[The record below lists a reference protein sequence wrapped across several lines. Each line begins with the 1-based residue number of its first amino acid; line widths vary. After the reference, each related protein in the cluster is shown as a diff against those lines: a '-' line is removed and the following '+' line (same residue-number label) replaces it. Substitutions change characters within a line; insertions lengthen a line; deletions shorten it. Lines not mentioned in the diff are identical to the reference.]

1 MSPPGAEGSSPRRE
15 IGLDDV
21 VEHFTLDD
29 SERELLRNKSGST
42 RLGFAAMVKFLG
54 WKGRFPRARFEL
66 PDDAIEHLARQVK
79 VPAVEIGAY
88 DFAGRQIKNHRREI
102 RAHTGFRICSVSDA
116 ESLAGWLATQ
126 IAQDERR
133 VEHVRVLLLGHCKE
147 TRIEPPT
154 PERVARIVDSG
165 IRQADAMLVATVI
178 ARLKPGHVAGIEAL
192 LSASVDMDAETT
204 ADDEGEPEPGED
216 ALSAV
221 KASPGNVSLATM
233 IAEMRKLQ
241 IVRQVDLPPDLFTGI
256 AANVVAAWRARAAVE
271 SPSHLARH
279 DQPVRLVLLAALL
292 HLREREITD
301 TLVELLNQTVHK
313 INARAE
319 QKVTDELVQE
329 FKRVR
334 NKNAMLHRIA
344 EVSLRSPKEQV
355 ETVIYPVVGGVEGL
369 TDLVNEHKARSRAYE
384 REKRKVFRSSY
395 TNHYRTGL
403 IKLLR
408 LLEFRSN
415 NAEHQPVLDGLK
427 LILRFADSKA
437 ELYPPEVPVVLDGVV
452 KADWR
457 EFATSTDHRGRQRV
471 VRIVY
476 ECSVLEALRDRLR
489 CKEIWVVG
497 ADKWRNPDEDLPQ
510 DFAEKREE
518 NYAELN
524 LPLGAKQF
532 TDNLKDEMRREL
544 TALNTALPDLDW
556 LEISDRKAGAIKL
569 TPVDALPET
578 RNLRK
583 LKQACVAR
591 WGTVPLIEMLKEAA
605 LRTGALR
612 ALTGVGTRGNLPE
625 DVLIERLLLI
635 AYAYGT
641 NSGLRTVASGDHAHS
656 EEDLRYTARRYFTAP
671 GLKAAG
677 VEIANATF
685 AARQAW
691 IWGESTTTVASDS
704 SHFGAFD
711 RNVFTEWHARYGG
724 RGVLV
729 YWHVERG
736 TMAIHSQVLNCSA
749 SEVAAMIE
757 GVMRHG
763 TSMNV
768 DGNYVDSHGQSEI
781 GFAITSLLGF
791 KLLARIKQINRVKLY
806 GPDPDSKEHYPLLQP
821 AMTRPIRWELIEQ
834 NYDMLVKYAT
844 AIRVGTATTE
854 AILRRFTRNASHP
867 VYQAML
873 ELGRA
878 QKTIFVCRYLRDR
891 DLQREVNS
899 GLNIVEGWHGVND
912 VIFFGKSGELA
923 SNRRDQQELAVLSL
937 HLLQAALVYINTLMI
952 QDILADP
959 AWAARLTD
967 EDKRGLNPLFT
978 SNMTPYGEVK
988 VNMTSRLE
996 FSDPSP
1002 PDPDLDVLAA

>member
-1 MSPPGAEGSSPRRE
+1 
-15 IGLDDV
+15 V
-21 VEHFTLDD
+21 
-29 SERELLRNKSGST
+29 
-42 RLGFAAMVKFLG
+42 FA
-54 WKGRFPRARFEL
+54 
-66 PDDAIEHLARQVK
+66 
-79 VPAVEIGAY
+79 
-88 DFAGRQIKNHRREI
+88 
-102 RAHTGFRICSVSDA
+102 
-116 ESLAGWLATQ
+116 
-126 IAQDERR
+126 
-133 VEHVRVLLLGHCKE
+133 
-147 TRIEPPT
+147 
-154 PERVARIVDSG
+154 
-165 IRQADAMLVATVI
+165 
-178 ARLKPGHVAGIEAL
+178 
-192 LSASVDMDAETT
+192 
-204 ADDEGEPEPGED
+204 
-216 ALSAV
+216 
-221 KASPGNVSLATM
+221 
-233 IAEMRKLQ
+233 
-241 IVRQVDLPPDLFTGI
+241 GI
-256 AANVVAAWRARAAVE
+256 AANVVTAWRARAAVE

-319 QKVTDELVQE
+319 KKVTDELVKE

-355 ETVIYPVVGGVEGL
+355 ETVIYPVVGGVQGL
-369 TDLVNEHKARSRAYE
+369 TDLVNEYKARSGAYE

-395 TNHYRTGL
+395 TNHYRSGL

-408 LLEFRSN
+408 MLEFRSN

-427 LILRFADSKA
+427 LILRFADSKT
-437 ELYPPEVPVVLDGVV
+437 ELYPVELPVVLDGVV
-452 KADWR
+452 KNDWR

-489 CKEIWVVG
+489 CKEVWVVG
-497 ADKWRNPDEDLPQ
+497 AEKWRNPDEDLPQ
-510 DFAEKREE
+510 DFDHKRQE

-524 LPLGAKQF
+524 LPLAAKQF
-532 TDNLKDEMRREL
+532 TDSLKDEMRREL
-544 TALNTALPDLDW
+544 TALNTALPSLDW
-556 LEISDRKAGAIKL
+556 LEITDRKDGAIKP
-569 TPVDALPET
+569 TPLEPLREP

-583 LKQACVAR
+583 LKRACVAR

-612 ALTGVGTRGNLPE
+612 ALTGVGTRGSLPE

-641 NSGLRTVASGDHAHS
+641 NSGLRTVASGDHPHS
-656 EEDLRYTARRYFTAP
+656 EDDLRYTARRYFTPA

-677 VEIANATF
+677 IEIANATF

-704 SHFGAFD
+704 SHFSAFD
-711 RNVFTEWHARYGG
+711 RNIFTEWHARYGG
-724 RGVLV
+724 RGVPV
-729 YWHVERG
+729 YWHVEEG

-763 TSMNV
+763 TSMNIE
-768 DGNYVDSHGQSEI
+768 GNYVDSHGQSEI

-791 KLLARIKQINRVKLY
+791 KLLPRIKQINRVKLY
-806 GPDPDSKEHYPLLQP
+806 GPDPDSKERYPLLLP

-878 QKTIFVCRYLRDR
+878 QKTIFVARYLRDR
-891 DLQREVNS
+891 DLQREINS
-899 GLNIVEGWHGVND
+899 GLNIVEGWHDVND
-912 VIFFGKSGELA
+912 TILFGNSGELA

-937 HLLQAALVYINTLMI
+937 HLLQAALIYINTLMI
-952 QDILADP
+952 QDILAEP
-959 AWAARLTD
+959 AWAGVLTD
-967 EDKRGLNPLFT
+967 EDKRGVNPLFT

-988 VNMTSRLE
+988 INMTSRPDL
-996 FSDPSP
+996 SDPTP
-1002 PDPDLDVLAA
+1002 PEPDLDALAA

>member
-1 MSPPGAEGSSPRRE
+1 MSPPGLEGSSPRRE

-29 SERELLRNKSGST
+29 SERESLRNKSGST
-42 RLGFAAMVKFLG
+42 RLGFAAMVKFLA

-66 PDDAIEHLARQVK
+66 PDDAIEHLAREVK
-79 VPAVEIGAY
+79 VPAAEIGDY
-88 DFAGRQIKNHRREI
+88 GFAGRQIKNHRREI
-102 RAHTGFRICSVSDA
+102 RAHTGFRICTVSDA
-116 ESLAGWLATQ
+116 GSLASWLATQ

-133 VEHVRVLLLGHCKE
+133 VEHIRVLLLGHCKE

-154 PERVARIVDSG
+154 PERVARIVDAG

-178 ARLKPGHVAGIEAL
+178 ARLKPGHAAGIEAL
-192 LSASVDMDAETT
+192 LSASVGMDAETT

-319 QKVTDELVQE
+319 QKVTDELVKE

-334 NKNAMLHRIA
+334 NKNAMLHRIT

-457 EFATSTDHRGRQRV
+457 EFAISTDHRGRRRV

-489 CKEIWVVG
+489 CK
-497 ADKWRNPDEDLPQ
+497 R
-510 DFAEKREE
+510 
-518 NYAELN
+518 
-524 LPLGAKQF
+524 
-532 TDNLKDEMRREL
+532 
-544 TALNTALPDLDW
+544 
-556 LEISDRKAGAIKL
+556 
-569 TPVDALPET
+569 
-578 RNLRK
+578 
-583 LKQACVAR
+583 
-591 WGTVPLIEMLKEAA
+591 
-605 LRTGALR
+605 
-612 ALTGVGTRGNLPE
+612 
-625 DVLIERLLLI
+625 
-635 AYAYGT
+635 
-641 NSGLRTVASGDHAHS
+641 SG
-656 EEDLRYTARRYFTAP
+656 
-671 GLKAAG
+671 
-677 VEIANATF
+677 
-685 AARQAW
+685 W
-691 IWGESTTTVASDS
+691 
-704 SHFGAFD
+704 
-711 RNVFTEWHARYGG
+711 
-724 RGVLV
+724 
-729 YWHVERG
+729 
-736 TMAIHSQVLNCSA
+736 
-749 SEVAAMIE
+749 
-757 GVMRHG
+757 
-763 TSMNV
+763 
-768 DGNYVDSHGQSEI
+768 
-781 GFAITSLLGF
+781 
-791 KLLARIKQINRVKLY
+791 
-806 GPDPDSKEHYPLLQP
+806 
-821 AMTRPIRWELIEQ
+821 
-834 NYDMLVKYAT
+834 
-844 AIRVGTATTE
+844 
-854 AILRRFTRNASHP
+854 
-867 VYQAML
+867 
-873 ELGRA
+873 
-878 QKTIFVCRYLRDR
+878 
-891 DLQREVNS
+891 
-899 GLNIVEGWHGVND
+899 
-912 VIFFGKSGELA
+912 
-923 SNRRDQQELAVLSL
+923 
-937 HLLQAALVYINTLMI
+937 
-952 QDILADP
+952 
-959 AWAARLTD
+959 
-967 EDKRGLNPLFT
+967 
-978 SNMTPYGEVK
+978 
-988 VNMTSRLE
+988 
-996 FSDPSP
+996 
-1002 PDPDLDVLAA
+1002 